1 MKVMQLLLRASLGA
15 SLVYFVCTF
24 PSPSYQRPF
33 SHSHRHEAA
42 DGEVPLGHHAH
53 KSDTVTGDNKGTNVF
68 SSYARAGDETTGHDE
83 EDRDVKNNYADGI
96 VIYSEVKREGGWTQE
111 TATPRDDHVSTAAA
125 DHVGQDDT
133 WPHTTHPSHA
143 LCIVDDVQCIVDDVQ
158 CIVDDVQCIVG
169 DVQCVVGDVQCIVD
183 DVQCIVGDVQCIE
196 PPEFIPDLP
205 DSSPAGQPASIPKR
219 FLIEEAD
226 YCQKRPDL
234 QVIAYVHSAIT
245 NVKNRRDVRVTWG
258 NASNYDLGDV
268 TVKVGVVF
276 MVGRAK
282 NALERH
288 IIQVESHRYHDIV
301 QYGLQGDYGDH
312 YRLLSYKGLASLY
325 WINKHCSHVPWTL
338 HADDD
343 THIDIFLYYRALQEL
358 DDVNEKQ
365 FICSHMYGP
374 ALREGRWKVRYKEYP
389 SQDYPLYCSG
399 GAWFLQTN
407 LIPRLLEASKVV
419 PFLWVDD
426 AYITGLLARQAGIEQ
441 LGFQDYYGGAEVDK
455 GVLGHQVVWFEKFAP
470 RSVWWKEIVNYH
482 KKYSLRDPATLI
494 PK

>member
-15 SLVYFVCTF
+15 SLVYYVCTF

-68 SSYARAGDETTGHDE
+68 SSYARAGDESTGHDE

-111 TATPRDDHVSTAAA
+111 TATPSDDHVSTAAA
-125 DHVGQDDT
+125 DHVGQNDT

-143 LCIVDDVQCIVDDVQ
+143 L
-158 CIVDDVQCIVG
+158 
-169 DVQCVVGDVQCIVD
+169 
-183 DVQCIVGDVQCIE
+183 E

-226 YCQKRPDL
+226 YCQKRPDF

-288 IIQVESHRYHDIV
+288 IVQVESHRYHDIV
-301 QYGLQGDYGDH
+301 QGDYGDH

-482 KKYSLRDPATLI
+482 KKYSLHDPATLI